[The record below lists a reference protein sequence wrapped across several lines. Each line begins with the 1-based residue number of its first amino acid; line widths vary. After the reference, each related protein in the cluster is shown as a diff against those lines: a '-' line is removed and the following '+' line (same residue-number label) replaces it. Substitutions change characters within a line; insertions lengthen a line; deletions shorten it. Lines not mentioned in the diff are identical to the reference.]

1 MRTRFDS
8 AHRLTLVFL
17 AVLVPAAATLVWLG
31 LRLLEQDRALWTQ
44 RDFERQEA
52 AADAVVRSLAQV
64 LAEAQRRLPG
74 RSESSALRTRAFRH
88 RDSSRSMSS
97 PHG

>member
-8 AHRLTLVFL
+8 AHKLTLVFL

-52 AADAVVRSLAQV
+52 AADAVVR
-64 LAEAQRRLPG
+64 
-74 RSESSALRTRAFRH
+74 
-88 RDSSRSMSS
+88 
-97 PHG
+97 